1 MIKFIYANL
10 PFVYPL
16 HVTQTLQ
23 QSKVHCALAVSELNI
38 ELDLLSRIDHP
49 NIINILGA
57 GISPKPFIILERLQ
71 DVAQLFNLDRPQLF
85 RRRPFTFLG
94 VLQIAK
100 DFADALQYLHHNIH
114 EDGMIIHRDLKPENL
129 GLTADGTHKLFDFGL
144 CRCVR
149 KRTQDDQVYQM
160 TGNTGSL
167 RFMAPEV
174 VLGKPYT
181 EKVDV
186 YSFAIVLWAI
196 ARNDEPFAGF
206 NVASHK
212 QRVAIGGERPKLSKS
227 WPDDFKCLL
236 TECWDPDS
244 TRRPDFDQ
252 ISNRLSKIILK
263 QKNFIENRPMIK
275 NIMRSLSISSFGT
288 IKAATI

>member
-1 MIKFIYANL
+1 M
-10 PFVYPL
+10 
-16 HVTQTLQ
+16 
-23 QSKVHCALAVSELNI
+23 
-38 ELDLLSRIDHP
+38 
-49 NIINILGA
+49 
-57 GISPKPFIILERLQ
+57 
-71 DVAQLFNLDRPQLF
+71 AQLFNHDRPQLF
-85 RRRPFTFLG
+85 RRHPFTFLG

-100 DFADALQYLHHNIH
+100 DFADALQYLHHNVH
-114 EDGMIIHRDLKPENL
+114 DNGMIIHRDIKPENL
-129 GLTADGTHKLFDFGL
+129 GLTVNGSLKLFDFGL

-149 KRTQDDQVYQM
+149 KRTLDDQVYQM

-174 VLGKPYT
+174 VLCKPYT

-186 YSFAIVLWAI
+186 YSFAIVFWTI
-196 ARNDEPFAGF
+196 ARNEEPFAGF

-212 QRVAIGGERPKLSKS
+212 QRVAIGGERPKLKRS

-236 TECWDPDS
+236 TECWHPDS
-244 TRRPDFDQ
+244 TRRPDFGQ

-263 QKNFIENRPMIK
+263 QKKIIEGRPMIK